1 MEFYETEEQ
10 QIEAVKKWWKAN
22 GTSLIFGAAIGLSA
36 VAGWKYYLADQNTHK
51 LEASDMYVALVNQV
65 AANKAGVDLN
75 PQVDQLAINY
85 ADTPYAAL
93 ASLMLA
99 KYDYENGK
107 TKAAISKLSW
117 ARKNAI
123 DIETKQVA
131 TTRLIR
137 VYISEN
143 MFDEAQELLNM
154 PHPDSFDASYEE
166 LKGDLFIDKKEIA
179 SARTAY
185 DKAIELSGANATNW
199 LRLKRQN
206 LGD

>member
-10 QIEAVKKWWKAN
+10 QIEAVKKWWKQN
-22 GTSLIFGAAIGLSA
+22 GTSLIFGAVIGLSA
-36 VAGWKYYLADQNTHK
+36 VAGWRYYLADQNTHK
-51 LEASDMYVALVNQV
+51 LEASDMYVSLVNQV
-65 AANKAGVDLN
+65 AANKAGIELN
-75 PQVDQLAINY
+75 AQADQLASNY

-93 ASLMLA
+93 ASLVLA

-107 TKAAISKLSW
+107 TNAAISKLSW
-117 ARKNAI
+117 ASKNAY
-123 DIETKQVA
+123 DVETKQVA

-137 VYISEN
+137 VYLSEN

-154 PHPDSFDASYEE
+154 PHPESFDASYEE